1 MLAYLFWHRPLPG
14 VDRSAYESALMR
26 FHESMRVAPADV
38 LVSSACH
45 RLDRIP
51 WLAAPA
57 GGASADEP
65 GYEDWYLVRDSAAL
79 DRLNAAAINARHR
92 SYHDAA
98 AELAGDGAGGLY
110 SLVEFPGGRDP
121 GRAADRESE
130 SVWLSKPPRVS
141 YSEFMSDLAALV
153 PPDAQ
158 VWQRRLVLGPAPE
171 FCVELPGQAR
181 AELPGTS
188 LVTIRRS
195 VIA

>member
-26 FHESMRVAPADV
+26 FHESVRDEPADV
-38 LVSSACH
+38 LVSSTCH
-45 RLDRIP
+45 CLDRIP
-51 WLAAPA
+51 WLVVSDGGA
-57 GGASADEP
+57 GGDEP

-79 DRLNAAAINARHR
+79 DRLNEAAINARHR
-92 SYHDAA
+92 SFHDDAA
-98 AELAGDGAGGLY
+98 ALAGAGAGGLY

-121 GRAADRESE
+121 ARVADGDSE

-153 PPDAQ
+153 PPGAQ

-171 FCVELPGQAR
+171 FCVELPGQTR

-188 LVTIRRS
+188 LVRIRRC
-195 VIA
+195 VIT